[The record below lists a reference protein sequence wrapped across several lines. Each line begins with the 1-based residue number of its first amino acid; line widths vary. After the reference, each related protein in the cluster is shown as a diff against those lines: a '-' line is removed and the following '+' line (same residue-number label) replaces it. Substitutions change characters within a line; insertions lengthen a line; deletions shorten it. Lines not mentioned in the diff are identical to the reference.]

1 MTEVPGGPCF
11 QISPSTLFQG
21 TYSQKRG
28 RGNFSSLSHLHLWT
42 FQLLSYLQPSVS
54 APEFTHVK
62 YWHQSTGI
70 WGLPQCSCFLPL
82 SVGLGWQSDET
93 STTNAGRKQKKK
105 KKEGIIRW
113 INLFRNLPMFEDIL
127 GYRRCVFLVMR
138 IRCDVSWPRALGGF
152 RCQTQGFLDIRLTRL
167 EALRFF
173 HGRNSQRTQTVFI

>member
-105 KKEGIIRW
+105 KKRGNYQVDKPIKKPPHVRGYTGIQEVCIFGDE
-113 INLFRNLPMFEDIL
+113 NQM
-127 GYRRCVFLVMR
+127 
-138 IRCDVSWPRALGGF
+138 
-152 RCQTQGFLDIRLTRL
+152 
-167 EALRFF
+167 
-173 HGRNSQRTQTVFI
+173 